1 MCSLLIINVVSY
13 ICFRLSYENIFKIQ
27 NLFFINIL
35 ILVLIQMCSIEKL
48 NKNCI
53 NVTYVYYR
61 QVKSNFFIIKNIYS
75 FNNCGIYGPLH
86 SLPSL
91 YTSVGRIK
99 KREVERGSNFDPEMT
114 FKFSKVISLSL

>member
-1 MCSLLIINVVSY
+1 
-13 ICFRLSYENIFKIQ
+13 
-27 NLFFINIL
+27 
-35 ILVLIQMCSIEKL
+35 MCSIEKL
-48 NKNCI
+48 SNCI

-75 FNNCGIYGPLH
+75 FNNCGIYGPLR

-91 YTSVGRIK
+91 YTSLGRIK

-114 FKFSKVISLSL
+114 FKFSKVISLWL

>member
-13 ICFRLSYENIFKIQ
+13 LCFRLSYENIFKIQ
-27 NLFFINIL
+27 NLFFINVF

-48 NKNCI
+48 SKNCI

-61 QVKSNFFIIKNIYS
+61 QVKSYFFLIKNIYS
-75 FNNCGIYGPLH
+75 LNNCGIYGLLH

-91 YTSVGRIK
+91 YTSVRRIK
-99 KREVERGSNFDPEMT
+99 KQEVERGSNFNCEMT
-114 FKFSKVISLSL
+114 FKFCVTGWEK

>member
-1 MCSLLIINVVSY
+1 
-13 ICFRLSYENIFKIQ
+13 
-27 NLFFINIL
+27 
-35 ILVLIQMCSIEKL
+35 MCSIEKL
-48 NKNCI
+48 SKNCI

-61 QVKSNFFIIKNIYS
+61 QVIKSNFFIIKNIYS

-91 YTSVGRIK
+91 YTSLGRIK

-114 FKFSKVISLSL
+114 FKFFKVISLWL